1 MTEPRKIILDC
12 DPGYDDA
19 AAIILAAGSPAV
31 KIIALTT
38 VAGNQTIEKVT
49 SNALRIA
56 RLDEANVLGR
66 DRSASRQPLAPL
78 GALER
83 VDQPIDLA
91 TGLQTAER
99 CEGALARL
107 AGFVA
112 KGLDQ
117 ARIAPPSSTPTLA
130 SP

>member
-56 RLDEANVLGR
+56 RLAGLSDDPPGGGSLQGNPR
-66 DRSASRQPLAPL
+66 RI
-78 GALER
+78 GA
-83 VDQPIDLA
+83 
-91 TGLQTAER
+91 
-99 CEGALARL
+99 
-107 AGFVA
+107 
-112 KGLDQ
+112 
-117 ARIAPPSSTPTLA
+117 
-130 SP
+130 